1 MANEPTTGDTNEEEG
16 VVRSTG
22 ATQQEGYS
30 PLLARLLDETMRD
43 AEREKQSLD
52 ESIRQKEA
60 DARRKREEEAIARRQ
75 EIQKRVEEEQARR
88 QALIKAAQGQS
99 APSAAEA
106 PRDEIQTETDLAVTP
121 QSSSSSVIPW
131 VLCLLLAGGA
141 GAIYMQFSGQ
151 NQALQGELNKIQS
164 RVVELHTK
172 TETALPDREKTDVTG
187 KATMGVLGDMSLAL
201 DGLIAEEKA
210 MRGASSASSSRVT
223 TLEKELEE
231 TKATLKTKETEL
243 AAQAEAKA
251 NLEVELETLRSAK
264 GAKRPRPKK
273 KASSAPKPKKV
284 NVNTDIFNPHAR

>member
-52 ESIRQKEA
+52 ETIRQKEA

-88 QALIKAAQGQS
+88 QALIQAAQG
-99 APSAAEA
+99 PAATEA
-106 PRDEIQTETDLAVTP
+106 PREEIRTETDLAVQP

-141 GAIYMQFSGQ
+141 GAIYMQLSGQ
-151 NQALQGELNKIQS
+151 NQALQGELNQIQS
-164 RVVELHTK
+164 RVVELHSK
-172 TETALPDREKTDVTG
+172 TETALPDRAKTDVTG

-210 MRGASSASSSRVT
+210 MRGASSTSSSRVK

-231 TKATLKTKETEL
+231 AKATLKTKETEL

-251 NLEVELETLRSAK
+251 SLETELETLRNAK
-264 GAKRPRPKK
+264 GSYRPRPKK
-273 KASSAPKPKKV
+273 KKKTSSAPKPKKV
-284 NVNTDIFNPHAR
+284 NVNTDIFNPNAR